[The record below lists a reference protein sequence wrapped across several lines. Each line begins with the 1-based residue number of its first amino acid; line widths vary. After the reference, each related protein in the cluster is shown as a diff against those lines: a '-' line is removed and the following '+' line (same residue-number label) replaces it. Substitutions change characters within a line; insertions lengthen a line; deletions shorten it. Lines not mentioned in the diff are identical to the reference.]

1 MDTMFIYPALAARRA
16 RRQWPFQ
23 ANQWPLQ
30 QPFINFPLQY
40 QPATPLPLL
49 PPQPARP
56 APPPPV
62 PSQTESVLT
71 ALLQLCGVA
80 AEGYVRF
87 VVLPEMKAEIR
98 AELKEAAR
106 KNRLGDVACLL
117 LADYGL
123 NKLSNS

>member
-1 MDTMFIYPALAARRA
+1 MFIYPAPAARRA

-23 ANQWPLQ
+23 SNQWPLQ

-40 QPATPLPLL
+40 QPVTPLPLL
-49 PPQPARP
+49 APQPPRH
-56 APPPPV
+56 APQPQPV
-62 PSQTESVLT
+62 PSQTGSVVK
-71 ALLQLCGVA
+71 AILQLCGVV
-80 AEGYVRF
+80 AEGYVRL
-87 VVLPEMKAEIR
+87 VVLPEMKAEVR